1 MKIIPLLLMIS
12 LIVGGCCSVKIKKD
26 DDNSAKGVKTPGPSL
41 YIYKTKADY
50 YNNVPVIMNDSKTEI
65 ISYPHP
71 TDLVVQGSLLLPTK
85 LENGYLLD
93 NKGINKNVV
102 FLKITY
108 SEYSKLQDVPT
119 MDELNKLIIDLN
131 PFLELYDCGLR
142 SNYKEPEK
150 ELNTIIKEEK
160 IDKFKRII

>member
-1 MKIIPLLLMIS
+1 MKIIPFLLMIS
-12 LIVGGCCSVKIKKD
+12 FIVGGCCSVNKKNEA
-26 DDNSAKGVKTPGPSL
+26 DNSVKGTKTPGPSL

-50 YNNVPVIMNDSKTEI
+50 YNNVPVIMNDDKTEI

-71 TDLVVQGSLLLPTK
+71 SDLVVSGSLLLPTK

-102 FLKITY
+102 FLKIKYT
-108 SEYSKLQDVPT
+108 EYSKLQDVPT
-119 MDELNKLIIDLN
+119 LDELKNLIIDKN

-142 SNYKEPEK
+142 SNYKEPET
-150 ELNTIIKEEK
+150 ELNSIIKQRK